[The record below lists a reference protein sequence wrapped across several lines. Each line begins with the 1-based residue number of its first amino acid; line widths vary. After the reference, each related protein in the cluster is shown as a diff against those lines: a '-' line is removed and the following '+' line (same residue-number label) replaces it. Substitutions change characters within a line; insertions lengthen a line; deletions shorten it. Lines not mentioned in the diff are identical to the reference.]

1 MATRR
6 AWTSWKSPIASKKP
20 VGRRNVKTA
29 EAPRTWRIV
38 RGDKVAM
45 INGPETG
52 KVGTIL
58 RVVRANGTVLVDG
71 VRLQERVMPPQEG
84 STSRQVTKYETPVH
98 VSSVQLVD
106 PSDGKPTKT
115 RMGVGDDGNPVR
127 VSRRTGTPI
136 PKPLYVDSEA
146 GLKAAENKKNYKDQ
160 FCDTSA
166 TDTARLTYHPSALT
180 FEEEVMS
187 SLDGL
192 AIDWS
197 RLSDISLEDPSV
209 DPRT

>member
-1 MATRR
+1 
-6 AWTSWKSPIASKKP
+6 
-20 VGRRNVKTA
+20 
-29 EAPRTWRIV
+29 
-38 RGDKVAM
+38 
-45 INGPETG
+45 
-52 KVGTIL
+52 
-58 RVVRANGTVLVDG
+58 
-71 VRLQERVMPPQEG
+71 
-84 STSRQVTKYETPVH
+84 
-98 VSSVQLVD
+98 
-106 PSDGKPTKT
+106 
-115 RMGVGDDGNPVR
+115 MGVGDDGNPVR